1 MTERKTLSDLR
12 NEKKDFFT
20 AEDVC
25 GVLGADPHSI
35 RCMAHQRP
43 ELLGFS
49 VVIVGRR
56 VKIPKIPF
64 LRYMGV
70 VV

>member
-1 MTERKTLSDLR
+1 MTARKTLGELR
-12 NEKKDFFT
+12 DEKKDFFT

-64 LRYMGV
+64 LRFMGV
-70 VV
+70 AV